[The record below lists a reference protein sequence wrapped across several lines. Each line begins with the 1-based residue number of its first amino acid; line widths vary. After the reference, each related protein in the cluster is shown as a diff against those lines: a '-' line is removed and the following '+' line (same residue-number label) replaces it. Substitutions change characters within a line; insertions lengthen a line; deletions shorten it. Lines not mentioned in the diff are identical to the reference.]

1 MKKGG
6 ISMNNSQSPKLKAV
20 AKRKRQPARNRKI
33 SALVARKS
41 YRSRIRRMNHHKNHE
56 QKGA

>member
-1 MKKGG
+1 
-6 ISMNNSQSPKLKAV
+6 MNNSQPPKLKAV

-56 QKGA
+56 QKGV